1 MKQTIQNMGEKIMTI
16 TVEIT
21 EGNGKTWIDEQWIL
35 EPDEEDCVREYNTGC
50 LVVVYEDGN
59 EIDSYET

>member
-1 MKQTIQNMGEKIMTI
+1 MTI